1 MNYITEVTAFFDWV
15 PDVELNTDA
24 QALWHALM
32 HFNNKCAIKVDGV
45 WYWRYR
51 FKAPTKKLLSILPF
65 SDVQLSRM
73 RRELIDKE
81 RIVYKRGSGNQSG
94 KYTLIPF
101 DQHYVRQTVSY
112 TVNQIVGQKEIE
124 VWGNPLPLIIN
135 NNTGNSNNSYHHPPH
150 PREREEAGPE
160 QTADA
165 LIQKHF
171 MRPAYPV
178 EVEYLAQQLNKREA
192 SLIEEALK
200 IACSAGQ
207 PNLNYLKGIFKNF
220 TANGIRT
227 EDEYWGHEAVRDITS
242 WEKGGRS

>member
-1 MNYITEVTAFFDWV
+1 MNFTNECRAFFEWHTYNKI
-15 PDVELNTDA
+15 PDGA
-24 QALWHALM
+24 ISLWYTLLQV
-32 HFNNKCAIKVDGV
+32 NNRCSIEVDGK
-45 WYWRYR
+45 WYWRVE
-51 FKAPTKKLLSILPF
+51 FKAYNTMLASLLSI
-65 SDVQLSRM
+65 SVTQLGRM
-73 RRELIDKE
+73 RNHLIQSGLILYRSGK
-81 RIVYKRGSGNQSG
+81 GNQAG
-94 KYTLIPF
+94 VYTMIPF
-101 DQHYVRQTVSY
+101 DKQYVKQNVMQTVSQ
-112 TVNQIVGQKEIE
+112 TVVQ
-124 VWGNPLPLIIN
+124 VWSKVCTEIIN
-135 NNTGNSNNSYHHPPH
+135 NNTGNSNNSYHHHPH

-227 EDEYWGHEAVRDITS
+227 EDEYWGHEADRDITS